1 LALVVPRA
9 AIVDR
14 ATIAVA
20 AASVA
25 LGGTLLVVPALEPWR
40 ERAGWVI
47 AWGAVVCLASVLIAA
62 WSTPRPHPEPS
73 PQPAPEAGP
82 QPEPQ
87 PEPPPVR
94 PLTPADAGPFPNGL
108 SAREVEV
115 LRLLAAGNTNRQIA
129 AALVVSVATAE
140 RHIANIY
147 AKIGARGRADATAY
161 ALRHGLAD

>member
-1 LALVVPRA
+1 MVRRAASVDPA
-9 AIVDR
+9 AIV
-14 ATIAVA
+14 VA
-20 AASVA
+20 AASAA
-25 LGGTLLVVPALEPWR
+25 LGGALLVIPALEPWR

-47 AWGAVVCLASVLIAA
+47 AWGAVVCVASMLIAA
-62 WSTPRPHPEPS
+62 WSTPRPHPEPL
-73 PQPAPEAGP
+73 P
-82 QPEPQ
+82 QPESQ
-87 PEPPPVR
+87 PEPEVGPPSG
-94 PLTPADAGPFPNGL
+94 PPAALPPAPIGAGRFPNGL

-115 LRLLAAGNTNRQIA
+115 LRLLAAGHTNRQIA

>member
-1 LALVVPRA
+1 MPRA
-9 AIVDR
+9 ALVDR

-25 LGGTLLVVPALEPWR
+25 LGGALLVVPALEPWR

-62 WSTPRPHPEPS
+62 WSTPRPHPEPL
-73 PQPAPEAGP
+73 PQPEPEAGP
-82 QPEPQ
+82 QPESPTLR
-87 PEPPPVR
+87 PPTPVG
-94 PLTPADAGPFPNGL
+94 AGPFPNGL